1 MLTVKRIVE
10 EEIEFIYRIVQGR
23 LIIPDFSNFC
33 STVSEIY
40 AHCKDNHTG
49 TVRNQIADLY
59 QGAVLN

>member
-40 AHCKDNHTG
+40 ASLHC
-49 TVRNQIADLY
+49 A
-59 QGAVLN
+59 